1 MYQPCA
7 LFKKTDIHNG
17 SFVSFKA
24 LFFPHHHFTIMPEIQ
39 KNTGKISLIFSVIKK
54 SLKGEEIDYTTG
66 SIKLSVILL
75 AIPMMLEMM
84 MESVFA
90 LVDLYFVGHLE
101 HSSLAIQTVGLTE
114 SVLTI
119 IYSLAIG
126 ISMSATAVVARRIG
140 EKDPVAAAKAGMQAI
155 VLALGINTIISF
167 FGVYYAEEILKLM
180 GASAEA
186 ANHGKAFM
194 QIMMGG
200 SLVIMLLFLI
210 NGIFRGAGNAA
221 IAMKSLWIANISNII
236 LCPILING
244 LGPIP
249 AFGLTGAAIATTI
262 GRGIGVI
269 YQLYHLLNGKNML
282 KIVWAYFKPDFV
294 QIKALVAIASPAVLQ
309 FVIASCSWIFLAQ
322 LVATTGGDEG
332 SAGYQTAMRLMMFFM
347 LPAWGLS
354 NAAATLVGQNL
365 GANEV
370 QRAEDAVIKTAK
382 YNMIYMGFVMLIS
395 LIFAKYLAAFFTN
408 DPQVQIVAVEAVRI
422 VSLGYVFYG
431 LGMVMINAFNGAG
444 DTWTPTKINIAGFW
458 LFQIPLAYVL
468 AKQFE
473 MGPTG
478 VFIAIPV
485 AETAITIAGYILFK
499 RGKWKT
505 IKV

>member
-1 MYQPCA
+1 MTNSPERSKLSQ
-7 LFKKTDIHNG
+7 LFSIIKQ
-17 SFVSFKA
+17 S
-24 LFFPHHHFTIMPEIQ
+24 LQ
-39 KNTGKISLIFSVIKK
+39 GK
-54 SLKGEEIDYTTG
+54 EIDYTTG
-66 SIKLSVILL
+66 SIRLSVLLL

-101 HSSLAIQTVGLTE
+101 HSSFAVQTVGLTE

-126 ISMSATAVVARRIG
+126 ISMAATAVVARRIG
-140 EKDPVAAAKAGMQAI
+140 EKDPVAAGKAGMQAI
-155 VLALGINTIISF
+155 LIALAFTVVLSALGVY
-167 FGVYYAEEILKLM
+167 FGTDILLLM
-180 GASAEA
+180 GASKEA
-186 ANHGKAFM
+186 AEHGTAFI

-200 SLVIMLLFLI
+200 SISIMLLFLI

-244 LGPIP
+244 FGPVP

-262 GRGIGVI
+262 GRSIGVS
-269 YQLYHLLNGKNML
+269 YQLFHLFNGKNML
-282 KIVWAYFKPDFV
+282 KITLAYLKPNFK
-294 QIKALVAIASPAVLQ
+294 QIRAIVDIASPAVLQ

-322 LVATTGGDEG
+322 LVATTGGDNG

-347 LPAWGLS
+347 LPAWGMS

-365 GANEV
+365 GAKQV
-370 QRAEDAVIKTAK
+370 GRAEESVLKTAK
-382 YNMIYMGFVMLIS
+382 YNVIYMAMVMLIS
-395 LIFAKYLAAFFTN
+395 LLGAEILVGFFSN
-408 DPQVQIVAVEAVRI
+408 DPEVQEIAIEAVRI
-422 VSLGYVFYG
+422 IALGYVFYG
-431 LGMVMINAFNGAG
+431 IGMVMINAFNGAG
-444 DTWTPTKINIAGFW
+444 DTKTPTWVNLFGFW
-458 LFQIPLAYVL
+458 LFQIPLGYLL
-468 AKQFE
+468 AKYFE

-485 AETAITIAGYILFK
+485 AETCITIASFILFK
-499 RGKWKT
+499 RGRWKR
-505 IKV
+505 IEV